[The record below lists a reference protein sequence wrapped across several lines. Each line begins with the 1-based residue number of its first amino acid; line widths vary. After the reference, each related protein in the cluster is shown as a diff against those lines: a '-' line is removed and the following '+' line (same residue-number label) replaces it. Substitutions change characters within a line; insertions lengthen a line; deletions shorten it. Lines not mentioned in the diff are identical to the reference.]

1 MFASLQILM
10 HKLYKIKTTCKNT
23 PEFFC
28 TWLVVLLIKRH
39 IQICTDHNS
48 SCSTETGG
56 LPHNL
61 PKKQRELFLRIQQQ
75 QREAADSSS
84 HDQSGEDDGKD
95 EEVEQQQSENW
106 YSSDEEEA
114 SLADVLKNLSKQ
126 VRCHMTQSPVSIIF
140 RVWVLV
146 AVTDC

>member
-1 MFASLQILM
+1 MNAI
-10 HKLYKIKTTCKNT
+10 
-23 PEFFC
+23 
-28 TWLVVLLIKRH
+28 VVNIN
-39 IQICTDHNS
+39 CTDS
-48 SCSTETGG
+48 TSCSTETGK

-84 HDQSGEDDGKD
+84 QDQSEEDDGKD
-95 EEVEQQQSENW
+95 KDVEKEQEENW

-126 VRCHMTQSPVSIIF
+126 VR
-140 RVWVLV
+140 
-146 AVTDC
+146 

>member
-1 MFASLQILM
+1 MYTA
-10 HKLYKIKTTCKNT
+10 
-23 PEFFC
+23 FFSIPR
-28 TWLVVLLIKRH
+28 VVFLIKG
-39 IQICTDHNS
+39 QIFEMCTDHNS

-84 HDQSGEDDGKD
+84 CDQNREDDGKD
-95 EEVEQQQSENW
+95 EDVEQQQSENW

-126 VRCHMTQSPVSIIF
+126 VRCHVVQSPI
-140 RVWVLV
+140 
-146 AVTDC
+146 